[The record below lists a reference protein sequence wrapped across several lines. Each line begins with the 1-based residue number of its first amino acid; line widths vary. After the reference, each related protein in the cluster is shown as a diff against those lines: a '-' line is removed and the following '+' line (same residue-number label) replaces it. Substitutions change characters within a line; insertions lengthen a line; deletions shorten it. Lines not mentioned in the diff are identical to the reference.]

1 VWTSGT
7 QLRYLTPL
15 LTGASLQQSA
25 PNVQQLLYENLLS
38 YDGGFGAGLHRVSA
52 VAGQT
57 SQRNDYTTI
66 SGFRTNFTNEQL
78 QQLNAGGASA
88 AGLPGGFTVPFRTN
102 SVLAR
107 ATYAFRDRYLVTG
120 SARRDCSTRFSAGN
134 RCGTF
139 GAGSLGWVVS
149 EEPFFKPIPGVRLQ
163 LLQGAGEHRRARRP
177 EHRRPGLRGA
187 DRPEPELR
195 GAGPRRRDAGLG
207 RRHADPRGQH
217 QPALAAEPQHQ
228 RRLRPGVMDNA
239 LTFTADYYVSKADQ
253 VLVSLPVPNSLGSVG
268 DPVFNAGSVRNAG
281 FELGATHR
289 MERGALKLNNTL
301 TLTTTSNRV
310 TSLGGANG
318 APIRRGPEEVARTD
332 VGQPIGSFFVIRTAG
347 LFQSDADV
355 QAHKNSKGVVIQP
368 NAKAGDLRFVD
379 ANGDG
384 TINNDDRQFTGS
396 PIPKLTS
403 GLFMN
408 ASYGSFGAGLNLRG
422 AFGNKIYNAV
432 RLQTD
437 RVTGVSNVR
446 ADYNPWTP
454 TNTNT
459 STPRAVFGDAVNGN
473 PATDR
478 WLEDGD
484 FVRIQ
489 NVELSYTLPQRLYQ
503 RARLGLANAPRVFVN
518 AQNLYTFTR
527 YSGYDPE
534 VLGFGDPLARGI
546 DDGFIYPN
554 PRQFTLGFDVR
565 F

>member
-1 VWTSGT
+1 VRASTGVLGDQNIGDLAYVAPIAQNQNYVVQGPGGATLVSGGAT
-7 QLRYLTPL
+7 QIRVANTNLRW
-15 LTGASLQQSA
+15 
-25 PNVQQLLYENLLS
+25 
-38 YDGGFGAGLHRVSA
+38 
-52 VAGQT
+52 
-57 SQRNDYTTI
+57 QRNRSTNV
-66 SGFRTNFTNEQL
+66 GFDL
-78 QQLNAGGASA
+78 
-88 AGLPGGFTVPFRTN
+88 
-102 SVLAR
+102 
-107 ATYAFRDRYLVTG
+107 
-120 SARRDCSTRFSAGN
+120 
-134 RCGTF
+134 
-139 GAGSLGWVVS
+139 
-149 EEPFFKPIPGVRLQ
+149 
-163 LLQGAGEHRRARRP
+163 
-177 EHRRPGLRGA
+177 
-187 DRPEPELR
+187 
-195 GAGPRRRDAGLG
+195 
-207 RRHADPRGQH
+207 
-217 QPALAAEPQHQ
+217 
-228 RRLRPGVMDNA
+228 GVMDNA

-368 NAKAGDLRFVD
+368 NAKPGDLRFVD

-446 ADYNPWTP
+446 GDYNPWTP